1 MSGRRSKTNGKTKKV
16 ENAVETTKD
25 KNEKVIVTTSEVTI
39 SPKVTVSVS
48 STATS
53 NSRGQNAERVHYR
66 RMMRGNSAQA
76 TSPDNPRVSATC
88 GVHTFTRVLHDIMER

>member
-1 MSGRRSKTNGKTKKV
+1 MSGRRSKTNGKTKKA

-25 KNEKVIVTTSEVTI
+25 KNEKDVVTTS
-39 SPKVTVSVS
+39 KVTVSVS

-53 NSRGQNAERVHYR
+53 NSRRENAERIHYQR
-66 RMMRGNSAQA
+66 IRGNSAQA

-88 GVHTFTRVLHDIMER
+88 NL

>member
-1 MSGRRSKTNGKTKKV
+1 MSGRRSKTNGKTKKA

-39 SPKVTVSVS
+39 PSKVTVHVS

-53 NSRGQNAERVHYR
+53 NTRGQNAERVHYR
-66 RMMRGNSAQA
+66 RMRGNSAQA

-88 GVHTFTRVLHDIMER
+88 GSAHLHTCTS